1 MRGAVLADTGPLY
14 AAVDVDDQFH
24 TQAQDELRRL
34 EQERLSV
41 VVAFPIL
48 LETYTL
54 VLRRLG
60 LRVAHRWLEEVRT
73 GASTVNPTQEDYQ
86 STVGYIYTYPDQLLT
101 MFDSMLAVLSKRL
114 DCPIWTY
121 DYHFDVMQARVWR

>member
-1 MRGAVLADTGPLY
+1 MKAAVLVDTGPLY

-34 EQERLSV
+34 EQDRMSA
-41 VVAFPIL
+41 VVAYPTL
-48 LETYTL
+48 LEAYSL

-60 LRVAHRWLEEVRT
+60 LKVAHRWLEEVRL
-73 GASTVNPTQEDYQ
+73 GASAVNPTQEDYQ
-86 STVGYIYTYPDQLLT
+86 SAVGYIYSYPDQLLT
-101 MFDSMLAVLSKRL
+101 MFDSVLAVLSKRL

-121 DYHFDVMQARVWR
+121 DYHFDVMKAAVWR

>member
-1 MRGAVLADTGPLY
+1 
-14 AAVDVDDQFH
+14 VDVDDQFH
-24 TQAQDELRRL
+24 TQAQGELRRL
-34 EQERLSV
+34 ERERLSA

-48 LETYTL
+48 LEAYSL

-60 LRVAHRWLEEVRT
+60 LQVAHSWLEEVRD

-86 STVGYIYTYPDQLLT
+86 SAVGCIYTYPDQLLT
-101 MFDSMLAVLSKRL
+101 MFDSVLAVLSERL